1 MTALKETTPQVD
13 LVNDSLVNE
22 LVADICLIVEGAYP
36 YIAGGVSSWID
47 QLIRS
52 QSHLSFHVVAIVP
65 ELEGL
70 KPRYTLPSNVLSLE
84 HVLLHGDSDSG
95 KQRKDWVSLCQSL
108 EEPLLALQ
116 EGNAGPVDLE
126 RVAQVLND
134 GQGIDVSALLNSR
147 AAWDLTMRMYQR
159 IMPNGSFSHYL
170 WSVRSFLRSLFAS
183 LTAPVPAAHLYHTI
197 TTGYAGLFSARAHMA
212 TGRPVLLTEH
222 GIYTNERR
230 IELTLAE
237 WLPGGGAGVIGA
249 DAWVAPDLRDIWIN
263 IFVAYARVC
272 YGVASKIVTL
282 YEGNQ
287 RLQMRDGADPEKML
301 VIPNGMDPLRF
312 AKLDHTRHDD
322 ARPTIALIG
331 RVVPIKDVKTFVR
344 AVDQLR
350 GEFVNLRAWVL
361 GPTNEDPLYFQECK
375 SLAQRLGCAE
385 TVEFLGQVPLE
396 KFLGMI
402 DVVVLTSLSEA
413 QPLVVLEAGSAGVPM
428 VATDVGACREMIA
441 GVADDDRP
449 GGAITELASPSA
461 TAEAVAVML
470 RDPDWR
476 KQCGAALKER
486 IRRRYDKA
494 LVDRTYADLYAQLI
508 SADTVSSQPSGK
520 AA

>member
-1 MTALKETTPQVD
+1 MLTPQID
-13 LVNDSLVNE
+13 LENASSNDP
-22 LVADICLIVEGAYP
+22 VADICLIVEGAYP
-36 YIAGGVSSWID
+36 YISGGVSSWID

-52 QSHLSFHVVAIVP
+52 QSHLCFHVVAIVP

-70 KPRYTLPSNVLSLE
+70 KPRYTLPSNVLSLH
-84 HVLLHGDSDSG
+84 HVLLQGDSVSG
-95 KQRKDWVSLCQSL
+95 KQRHDWALLCQSL

-116 EGNAGPVDLE
+116 KGSAGPADLE
-126 RVAQVLND
+126 RIAHVLND
-134 GQGIDVSALLNSR
+134 GHGINVSALLNSR
-147 AAWDLTMRMYQR
+147 AAWNLTMRMYEQ

-183 LTAPVPAAHLYHTI
+183 LTAPVPPAHLYHTI

-249 DAWVAPDLRDIWIN
+249 DAWVALDLRDIWIN

-312 AKLDHTRHDD
+312 AKLDHTRRDD

-350 GEFVNLRAWVL
+350 REFVNLRAWVL
-361 GPTNEDPLYFQECK
+361 GPTDEDTLYFQECK
-375 SLAQRLGCAE
+375 SLAQRLGCAD

-396 KFLGMI
+396 KFLGTL

-428 VATDVGACREMIA
+428 VATDVGACREMIVGAA
-441 GVADDDRP
+441 GDRP
-449 GGAITELASPSA
+449 GGAVTELASPSA
-461 TAEAVAVML
+461 TAEAVAVLL

-476 KQCGAALKER
+476 NQCGAALKER
-486 IRRRYDKA
+486 VRRRYDKA

-508 SADTVSSQPSGK
+508 SADAVTSQPNGE